1 MHRSTI
7 PALCLGVMLAV
18 ASASGQDASQPRTLS
33 LDQAL
38 ALARESNAGL
48 RAVRQRVEEAERRN
62 RVVFSNYLPRVRT
75 LGGYMGS
82 DNTRGIL
89 LPAGSMGDVPGLGPF
104 PPADRNIPQGGSSIG
119 FAMTTLTQPVT
130 QYFKIREGMGV
141 SRADASVSR
150 AELRRVEMA
159 VSFGVLRAYAGLLI
173 AERRRDAARERVEAA
188 TARTS
193 IQNTAVQSGMATQI
207 ASSEGRLRVLQA
219 RQELLAA
226 ETEVVDL
233 SYTLSDAIGLREG
246 TTIVV
251 QTPPPLTEAP
261 SGSADVY
268 LASALRSHP
277 DVLEAEAIVE
287 KATHGV
293 GAAKTDFIPDIGLFG
308 SHFYQSSIPFF
319 PKNTLFF
326 GAIGSITILDFG
338 ARRNTLG
345 ERNAQLAAARGNLDR
360 VRGRVRGEVE
370 AAYRKLGPAM
380 EMVALAREALALRA
394 EALRLRTVSTTAGYG
409 VPAEQREAS
418 ADRMD
423 ADLNV
428 LKAELGYRI
437 AVAELE
443 MAAGR
448 LGEEGAR

>member
-7 PALCLGVMLAV
+7 PALFLGVLLAV
-18 ASASGQDASQPRTLS
+18 PASAQDTTQPRTLS

-38 ALARESNAGL
+38 ALANESNAGL

-62 RVVFSNYLPRVRT
+62 RVVFSNFLPRVST
-75 LGGYMGS
+75 MGGYLGS

-89 LPAGSMGDVPGLGPF
+89 LPAGSMGNVPGLGPF

-119 FAMTTLTQPVT
+119 FAVTTLTQPVT

-141 SRADASVSR
+141 SRADESVSR
-150 AELRRVEMA
+150 AEVRRVEQQVA
-159 VSFGVLRAYAGLLI
+159 FGVLRAYAGLLI

-188 TARTS
+188 TARTT
-193 IQNTAVQSGMATQI
+193 IQNTAVQSGIATQI

-226 ETEVVDL
+226 ENELIDL
-233 SYTLSDAIGLREG
+233 TYALSDAIGLSQG
-246 TTIVV
+246 TKLVV
-251 QTPPPLTEAP
+251 EAPPPLTGAP
-261 SGSADVY
+261 SGTADEY

-277 DVLEAEAIVE
+277 DILEAEAIVS

-293 GAAKTDFIPDIGLFG
+293 GAAKTDFIPSVGLFG

-326 GAIGSITILDFG
+326 GAIGSVTILDFG
-338 ARRNTLG
+338 ARRNTLA
-345 ERNAQLAAARGNLDR
+345 ERNAQLAAAQRNLER
-360 VRGRVRGEVE
+360 VNGKVRGEVE

-380 EMVALAREALALRA
+380 EMVALAREALTLRA

-418 ADRMD
+418 ADKMD

-448 LGEEGAR
+448 LGGNAR